1 MKQEIEKKDLEYF
14 SSKYEDNTNN
24 TKIEQSI
31 KNVGIRKTCLNKDL
45 AAKYKYDFNIEIPK
59 VKIYNQKKS
68 YQCSIYAFLRVIKS
82 IMQKENPALEIETL
96 DLSANYLDFYDKLE
110 KINSCYN
117 ELMSKD
123 SITLEDINNK
133 VNRYIGIYG
142 TFHYCRELVKKYGLV
157 PTGVMEEANVEYDA
171 FEVLELLKA
180 KIKSDATLLINKKE
194 KTFEELKSYL
204 MKEAYTFLSKI
215 MGNPPLHFKWDK
227 KETTPLEFKD
237 RYLKSDLEDYIT
249 VISYD
254 KEVFYNS
261 YAYVPNVYL
270 KDTEKIKTLNIEQ
283 IKNAVIKQLNAG
295 IGVWFSCEES
305 TTLDYDLNLL
315 DDNIYKYKELLNIK
329 EIPKEDKLTLDL
341 INYDHAM
348 CIIGA
353 KVENG
358 EVKQFKVDNS
368 FDEHGKYKGHLIMTN
383 SFFETDIITLVVN
396 KKYLSKEN

>member
-1 MKQEIEKKDLEYF
+1 MKQEIELKDIEQF
-14 SSKYEDNTNN
+14 RSKYQENQSNS
-24 TKIEQSI
+24 KIEQSI
-31 KNVGIRKTCLNKDL
+31 KKLGLRKTCLNKDL
-45 AAKYKYDFNIEIPK
+45 AAQYKYDFNIEIPK

-82 IMQKENPALEIETL
+82 IMQKENPTLDINTL

-110 KINSCYN
+110 KVNSCYN
-117 ELMSKD
+117 DLLSQD
-123 SITLEDINNK
+123 TITLEEINNK

-157 PTGVMEEANVEYDA
+157 PDVAMKEASVEYNA
-171 FEVLELLKA
+171 FETLELLRA
-180 KIKSDATLLINKKE
+180 KIKSDATILLNKKDYN
-194 KTFEELKSYL
+194 KEELKNYF
-204 MKEAYTFLSKI
+204 MKEAYTFLSKT
-215 MGNPPLHFKWDK
+215 MGNPPLQFKWDK
-227 KETTPLEFKD
+227 KEMTPLEFRD
-237 RYLKSDLEDYIT
+237 RYLKDNLEDYVTI
-249 VISYD
+249 ISYD

-261 YAYVPNVYL
+261 YAYIPNVYL
-270 KDTEKIKTLNIEQ
+270 KDTEEIKTLSIE
-283 IKNAVIKQLNAG
+283 KMKETVIKQLQDG

-329 EIPKEDKLTLDL
+329 EISKEDKLALDL

-353 KVENG
+353 KVDNG

-383 SFFETDIITLVVN
+383 SFFEQDIITMVVN
-396 KKYLSKEN
+396 KKYLD